1 MEELKNKILLKK
13 YKIIKRIGKGAFGSV
28 FLGKNINKKEYV
40 AIKLELK
47 EQNDIILERE
57 AYILHILRGLGIP
70 QIISYGHNTKYNI
83 LIQELLGKSLDKI
96 LHEKNYKLSLKDS
109 CMVGIQILDRLE
121 YIHNKNI
128 IHRDIKADN
137 FLIGLKKNEIIY
149 IIDFGLAKQF
159 RSKKTGKHVKYCIN
173 KKWSGTS
180 RFASANTLRGIEP
193 SRRDDMESFCYL
205 LLYLMKGSLPWDKLN
220 ENSEIN
226 EILMIYQ
233 MKQYM
238 PANIMFKELPSQMTD
253 FYKYCKN
260 LNFEQK
266 PNYSYLRRLLVNIL
280 ENIGEKNDLY
290 FSWIINISLNK
301 SKSGTIKKPRKLSK
315 INENIYKLKTK
326 FYKSTNNSKKQKKQ
340 NININSKRFVKL
352 KVSNSSEKINKENSN
367 NLELKNHI
375 LGYCNIIKRKYFKSQ
390 SPNIKKVLT
399 KNEKIRNKINEKNN
413 NIIIDLTDFI
423 ESKKASES
431 KSYKT
436 KLFNFRLNEKKKL
449 FDNQKENFNPLTE
462 RKTTK
467 HHNNNIN
474 NNIKKISR
482 INPIIKTETYSFN
495 ELLSLKMKSNNLN
508 KNGKNKIYIDKNAIS
523 SELSKKKNKLKLFEI
538 NENNLYKKKKNIY
551 SNSFTKELNLINNN
565 NKKNNGLNIIYP
577 RRQKTTFILNN
588 HKSKKIKENGSN
600 IYNKKILNIK
610 TALINGNNKS
620 TNIIKHKMT
629 DNDFSK
635 FQKKKYEF
643 KRLIIDRNIYIN
655 QNINNSMNINR
666 LYINNEYKF

>member
-1 MEELKNKILLKK
+1 MEELKNKVLLKK

-28 FLGKNINKKEYV
+28 FLGKNINKKEYI

-47 EQNDIILERE
+47 EQNDTILERE
-57 AYILHILRGLGIP
+57 AYILYILRGLGIP

-83 LIQELLGKSLDKI
+83 LVQELLGRSLDKI
-96 LHEKNYKLSLKDS
+96 LQEKNYKLSLKDS
-109 CMVGIQILDRLE
+109 CMIGIQILDRLE
-121 YIHNKNI
+121 YIHDKNM

-238 PANIMFKELPSQMTD
+238 PANIMFKELPFQMID

-260 LNFEQK
+260 LNFEQR
-266 PNYSYLRRLLVNIL
+266 PNYSYLRRLLINIL

-290 FSWIINISLNK
+290 FSWIINISLNN
-301 SKSGTIKKPRKLSK
+301 SKSGNIKKPNKLGK
-315 INENIYKLKTK
+315 INENIYKVKTK
-326 FYKSTNNSKKQKKQ
+326 FYISTNNSKKQKKQ
-340 NININSKRFVKL
+340 NIHHNTKRYIKL
-352 KVSNSSEKINKENSN
+352 KVLNSSEKIDKKNKN

-390 SPNIKKVLT
+390 SPIIRKVLT
-399 KNEKIRNKINEKNN
+399 KNEKTRNKINEKNN

-423 ESKKASES
+423 ENKKVSES

-436 KLFNFRLNEKKKL
+436 KLFNFRLNEKMKL
-449 FDNQKENFNPLTE
+449 FNNQKEKLEPLTE
-462 RKTTK
+462 RKTNHK
-467 HHNNNIN
+467 NEN
-474 NNIKKISR
+474 KISR
-482 INPIIKTETYSFN
+482 INPIIKTVTFSFN
-495 ELLSLKMKSNNLN
+495 EFSSLKLKSYNIN
-508 KNGKNKIYIDKNAIS
+508 KNRKNNVCYDKNAIS
-523 SELSKKKNKLKLFEI
+523 SEVLKKKNQLKFFEI
-538 NENNLYKKKKNIY
+538 NENNLCKKKKNIF
-551 SNSFTKELNLINNN
+551 SNSFIKELHLTNINNMN
-565 NKKNNGLNIIYP
+565 NDGLNIIYP
-577 RRQKTTFILNN
+577 KRQKTNFILNN
-588 HKSKKIKENGSN
+588 YNSEKIKENGTN

-610 TALINGNNKS
+610 SAFINGKNKNS
-620 TNIIKHKMT
+620 NIIRHKMT
-629 DNDFSK
+629 DNSFSK

-643 KRLIIDRNIYIN
+643 KRRIIDRNIFIN
-655 QNINNSMNINR
+655 QNINNSMNINKF
-666 LYINNEYKF
+666 YINNEYKFE